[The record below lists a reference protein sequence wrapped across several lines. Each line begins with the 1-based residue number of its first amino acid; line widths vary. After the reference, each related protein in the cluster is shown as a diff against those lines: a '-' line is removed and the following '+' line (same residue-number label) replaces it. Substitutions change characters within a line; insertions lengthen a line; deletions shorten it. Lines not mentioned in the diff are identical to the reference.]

1 MGDLYTMNRFLETLK
16 ICNKTSK
23 FYFDDIDILEIKNMR
38 EKIGKLNSLIGNK
51 DFDNK
56 LKNIILLNPELIN
69 IFPLLVGV
77 RDLNID
83 LLVEYTYD
91 KPWVTSTYSLK
102 ENDLS
107 EDSLNNILDF
117 FKNIGLKEFFQNEE
131 ISDVYSYILG
141 MHLGLKTNARKNK
154 SGTFMENYI
163 EGYLERLSY
172 NNNNLKY
179 ISQATSKDILK
190 EFNIDIKDT
199 LKNRRVDFAINNNG
213 KLILIETN
221 FYNSSGSKIKSVTQ
235 EFIKFNK
242 ECENSS
248 EIQDFIWITDG
259 AGWLKERKTLE
270 KAFNEID
277 NIININDMHNK
288 YIENKIFC

>member
-91 KPWVTSTYSLK
+91 KPWVTSTYSFK

-107 EDSLNNILDF
+107 EDSL
-117 FKNIGLKEFFQNEE
+117 
-131 ISDVYSYILG
+131 
-141 MHLGLKTNARKNK
+141 
-154 SGTFMENYI
+154 
-163 EGYLERLSY
+163 
-172 NNNNLKY
+172 
-179 ISQATSKDILK
+179 
-190 EFNIDIKDT
+190 
-199 LKNRRVDFAINNNG
+199 
-213 KLILIETN
+213 
-221 FYNSSGSKIKSVTQ
+221 
-235 EFIKFNK
+235 
-242 ECENSS
+242 
-248 EIQDFIWITDG
+248 
-259 AGWLKERKTLE
+259 
-270 KAFNEID
+270 
-277 NIININDMHNK
+277 
-288 YIENKIFC
+288 